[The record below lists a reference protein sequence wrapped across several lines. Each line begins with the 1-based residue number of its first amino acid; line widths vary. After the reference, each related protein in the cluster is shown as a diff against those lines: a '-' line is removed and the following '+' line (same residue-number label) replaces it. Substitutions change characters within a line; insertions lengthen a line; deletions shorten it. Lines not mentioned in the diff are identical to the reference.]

1 MGNNPVDDLIE
12 AIGRGEVEYPTTVGV
27 GEDADIGTVE
37 KIRRG
42 DIPAPLLP
50 EDRGDTAHQVHIP
63 VADSQGNVGKFVV
76 ERDKKP
82 YYVGAARVTEVDG
95 VPVDA

>member
-1 MGNNPVDDLIE
+1 MAKDNLEQYLEDIE
-12 AIGRGEVEYPTTVGV
+12 NGIVEYPTTGGV

-63 VADSQGNVGKFVV
+63 VADSEGNVGKFVV

-82 YYVGAARVTEVDG
+82 YYVGAARVVEDQ
-95 VPVDA
+95 

>member
-1 MGNNPVDDLIE
+1 MAKNNFDQYLEDIRNG
-12 AIGRGEVEYPTTVGV
+12 IVEYPTTGGV

-42 DIPAPLLP
+42 DIPHALVGD
-50 EDRGDTAHQVHIP
+50 ESDTAHQVHIP
-63 VADSQGNVGKFVV
+63 VADSEGNVGKFVV